1 MNNTNNNL
9 KIGSSGV
16 GLYVGN
22 TEILGGGNN
31 VIYDYEPNSSDFIY
45 QLFMN
50 CSDYTVTITV
60 QSFTTGVPNTTLT
73 LKSGVNILYK
83 LKQESEIQF
92 INSSG
97 REVIYEYMYSYWD
110 DDMVIGRDHYSI
122 SENTDVI
129 HRVNH
134 LNYNYNGTFIFINP

>member
-1 MNNTNNNL
+1 MNENNNL
-9 KIGSSGV
+9 RIGASGAGLFV
-16 GLYVGN
+16 GS
-22 TEILGGGNN
+22 TEIMCGGDN

-73 LKSGVNILYK
+73 LKPGVNILYK

-122 SENTDVI
+122 SENADVI

>member
-1 MNNTNNNL
+1 
-9 KIGSSGV
+9 
-16 GLYVGN
+16 
-22 TEILGGGNN
+22 
-31 VIYDYEPNSSDFIY
+31 
-45 QLFMN
+45 MN
-50 CSDYTVTITV
+50 CSDYTVTMTV

-73 LKSGVNILYK
+73 LKPGVNILYK

-110 DDMVIGRDHYSI
+110 NDMVIGRDHYSI
-122 SENTDVI
+122 SENANVI

>member
-1 MNNTNNNL
+1 
-9 KIGSSGV
+9 
-16 GLYVGN
+16 
-22 TEILGGGNN
+22 
-31 VIYDYEPNSSDFIY
+31 
-45 QLFMN
+45 MN

-60 QSFTTGVPNTTLT
+60 QSFTTGVPNTTLI
-73 LKSGVNILYK
+73 LKPGVNILYK
-83 LKQESEIQF
+83 LKQESELQF
-92 INSSG
+92 INASG

-110 DDMVIGRDHYSI
+110 DDMVVGRDHYAI

>member
-1 MNNTNNNL
+1 
-9 KIGSSGV
+9 
-16 GLYVGN
+16 
-22 TEILGGGNN
+22 
-31 VIYDYEPNSSDFIY
+31 
-45 QLFMN
+45 MN

-73 LKSGVNILYK
+73 LKPGVNILYK

-97 REVIYEYMYSYWD
+97 REVIYEYMYSYWYD
-110 DDMVIGRDHYSI
+110 GDMVIGRDHYSI

-129 HRVNH
+129 RRVYH
-134 LNYNYNGTFIFINP
+134 LDYNYNGTFIFINP

>member
-1 MNNTNNNL
+1 
-9 KIGSSGV
+9 
-16 GLYVGN
+16 
-22 TEILGGGNN
+22 
-31 VIYDYEPNSSDFIY
+31 
-45 QLFMN
+45 MN

-60 QSFTTGVPNTTLT
+60 QSFTTGVPNTILT

-122 SENTDVI
+122 SENADVI

-134 LNYNYNGTFIFINP
+134 LNYNGTFIFINP